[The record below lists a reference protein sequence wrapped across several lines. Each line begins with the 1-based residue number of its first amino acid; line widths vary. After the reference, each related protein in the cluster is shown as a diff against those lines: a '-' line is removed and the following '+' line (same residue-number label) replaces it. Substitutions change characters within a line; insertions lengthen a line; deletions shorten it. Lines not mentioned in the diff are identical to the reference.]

1 MEPNGC
7 EGLNSLR
14 NPIQSEPP
22 HRISLTNPAL
32 SPMMNIHA
40 VDEVVDRHHHQYHSH
55 RQPPVHQSIPDS
67 SISFCIGSLFP
78 SSHIHIPIHEFS
90 PNTSSSISNNTT
102 FIEDETSENP
112 TSNIVTERRLKRMM
126 SNRESARRSRMRR
139 KMQIDDL
146 QTQVDRLQS
155 TNRQLSE
162 KLIQLLE
169 CNQQILQ
176 ENVQLKEKVSSLQI
190 IVSDLLSP
198 LRNVE
203 DIVITTSSNTNN
215 RLLKDKAAASSMNLL
230 H

>member
-1 MEPNGC
+1 MEPNVS

-14 NPIQSEPP
+14 NPIQSQPP
-22 HRISLTNPAL
+22 HRISLTNPVS
-32 SPMMNIHA
+32 SPMNIHA
-40 VDEVVDRHHHQYHSH
+40 VDEVVDRHHHHQYHSH
-55 RQPPVHQSIPDS
+55 HQPPIHQNPDS
-67 SISFCIGSLFP
+67 SLSFCISSLFP

-90 PNTSSSISNNTT
+90 PNTSSSISNDAT
-102 FIEDETSENP
+102 FVKDETSEHP
-112 TSNIVTERRLKRMM
+112 TSSIITERRLKRMI

-190 IVSDLLSP
+190 VVSDLLSP

-203 DIVITTSSNTNN
+203 DIVITTSNNNN
-215 RLLKDKAAASSMNLL
+215 RLLQGKAAASSMNLL